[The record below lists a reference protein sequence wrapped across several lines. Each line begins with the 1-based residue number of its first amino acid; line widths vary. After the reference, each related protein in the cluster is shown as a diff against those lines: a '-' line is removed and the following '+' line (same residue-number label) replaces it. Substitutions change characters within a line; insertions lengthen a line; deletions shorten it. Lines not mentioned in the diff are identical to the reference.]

1 MGALLLTLQQH
12 PASKLPASF
21 APLAPGQEGNMA
33 AVLTAAANQHTHHV
47 LAAWLG
53 AAKIALQ
60 ASHGFMWLTCVK
72 LQSGA
77 VRSSTHTRLLG
88 LLTPDSRL
96 HEREQRCIMTL
107 VGWGIEGLPEMG
119 QG

>member
-12 PASKLPASF
+12 PASQLPSSF

-33 AVLTAAANQHTHHV
+33 AVLAAAANQHTHHV

-60 ASHGFMWLTCVK
+60 
-72 LQSGA
+72 
-77 VRSSTHTRLLG
+77 
-88 LLTPDSRL
+88 
-96 HEREQRCIMTL
+96 
-107 VGWGIEGLPEMG
+107 VGSMCFRVPACSWRT
-119 QG
+119 